1 MIIKLQENTIF
12 IDDNAVNTFNFLIK
26 RKTKKKQKN
35 KKEKTKIFHRE
46 RKSNVWIKT
55 RYPTP
60 LLSQNLSFKHFI

>member
-26 RKTKKKQKN
+26 RKTKKK
-35 KKEKTKIFHRE
+35 KKPKIFHRE

-60 LLSQNLSFKHFI
+60 LLSQNLSFKYFI